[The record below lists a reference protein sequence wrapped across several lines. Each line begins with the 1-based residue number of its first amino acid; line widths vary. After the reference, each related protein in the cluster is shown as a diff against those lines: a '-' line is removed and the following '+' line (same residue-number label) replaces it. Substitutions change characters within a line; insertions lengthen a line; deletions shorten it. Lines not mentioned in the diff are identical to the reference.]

1 MPGRDQGEAWKG
13 ANQAWDVIGLMLSG
27 ILVCGGLGWLLDR
40 WFGFGD
46 VFLPV
51 GMVAGVG
58 LSIWLVYLKHGKTD

>member
-1 MPGRDQGEAWKG
+1 MPGRDQGEAWRG

-40 WFGFGD
+40 WFGLGD

-51 GMVAGVG
+51 GMIAGVG
-58 LSIWLVYLKHGKTD
+58 LAIWLVYLKHGRTD

>member
-1 MPGRDQGEAWKG
+1 MPGRDQGEAWRG

-40 WFGFGD
+40 WLVLGD

-51 GMVAGVG
+51 GMIAGAGVA
-58 LSIWLVYLKHGKTD
+58 IWLVYLKHGKTD